1 MRYRLGVDSYQR
13 ARTPERK
20 AERARTLVAA
30 ARELALERGVRS
42 VTLTAIAKR
51 AGLHHSAMRRYFT
64 SHKEVLL
71 RLAGEGWTD
80 FAEAVRSDLDA
91 KGEVDAAD
99 LVDSLVVALIRDPLF
114 CDLLGN
120 SRNLEEDVDIAYV
133 REFQHVGL
141 EAVNHLTDAMM
152 RAIPAMTPLAA
163 RDMVAAVHSIAG
175 TRWQVTHPPEQ
186 LARLY
191 HDEPDLKELAGE
203 FVPSVTRMLT
213 ATCLG
218 LTTSKS

>member
-1 MRYRLGVDSYQR
+1 MRRVDSYQR

-20 AERARTLVAA
+20 AERAQALVEA
-30 ARELALERGVRS
+30 ARELATERGVRS
-42 VTLTAIAKR
+42 VTLTAIAGR
-51 AGLHHSAMRRYFT
+51 AGLHHSAMRRYFS

-80 FAEAVRSDLDA
+80 FAATVRADLAA
-91 KGEVDAAD
+91 KDQVDAAGLAGT
-99 LVDSLVVALIRDPLF
+99 LVGGLVRDPLF

-133 REFQHVGL
+133 REFQHIGL
-141 EAVNHLTDAMM
+141 VAVEDLVASMTQAMPALSAAG
-152 RAIPAMTPLAA
+152 AI
-163 RDMVAAVHSIAG
+163 DMVAAVHSIAG

-191 HDEPDLKELAGE
+191 DNDPDLKALAGE
-203 FVPSVTRMLT
+203 FVPSVTRLLT
-213 ATCLG
+213 AVGIG
-218 LTTSKS
+218 LTAPG